1 MRLASRLAIVP
12 FAALF
17 LDGMAVPPDFM
28 ERNERGS
35 LRAQLYYQA
44 GMPHYREGD
53 FQLMRTSVA

>member
-44 GMPHYREGD
+44 G
-53 FQLMRTSVA
+53 TSQTIVKATSDS